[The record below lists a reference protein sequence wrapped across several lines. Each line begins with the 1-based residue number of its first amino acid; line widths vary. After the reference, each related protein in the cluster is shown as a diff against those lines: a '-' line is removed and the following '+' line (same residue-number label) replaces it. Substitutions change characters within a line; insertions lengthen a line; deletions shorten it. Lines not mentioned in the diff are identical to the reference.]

1 MRPSTDRS
9 LMSDADYCSTMQQV
23 ATELAQCRRLLVI
36 TGAGM
41 SADSG
46 LPTYRGIGGLYEDDL
61 TEDGLPIEVALSGQ
75 TMAHRPAVC
84 WKYLRQIESACRG
97 CEPHVG
103 HEALVELERRIG
115 DFCLLTQNIDGLHQH
130 AGSKNVVA
138 IHGGVHSLRCSRCRF
153 RADVA
158 DYSELA
164 PVPRC
169 PQCDGVV
176 RPDVVLFEEMLPVA
190 AIERLQRFLA
200 PGVDLVMSI
209 GTTSVFPYIAGP
221 VVDAARAGVCTVEIN
236 PGESAV
242 SGVVRHRLRARAR
255 EVLPELVSRL

>member
-1 MRPSTDRS
+1 MRPSMCRS
-9 LMSDADYCSTMQQV
+9 LMSDADYRSTLQQV

-46 LPTYRGIGGLYEDDL
+46 LPTYRGIGGLYEDEQ

-97 CEPHVG
+97 CEPHAG
-103 HEALVELERRIG
+103 HAALVALEQRVEG
-115 DFCLLTQNIDGLHQH
+115 FCLLTQNIDGLHQQ
-130 AGSKNVVA
+130 AGSRNVVP
-138 IHGGVHSLRCSRCRF
+138 IHGDVHALRCSRCRY
-153 RADVA
+153 REGVA
-158 DYSELA
+158 DYAGLA

-169 PQCDGVV
+169 PQCDGVL

-190 AIERLQRFLA
+190 ELEKLRVFLA
-200 PGVDLVMSI
+200 SGVDLVISI

-221 VVDAARAGVCTVEIN
+221 VADAARAGVCTVEIN
-236 PGESAV
+236 PGESSV
-242 SGVVRHRLRARAR
+242 SGLVRHRLPGRAR
-255 EVLPELVSRL
+255 EVLPALVSML